1 MSSRSGFFGKDLPN
15 GTGGGKRKRDE
26 SGADQDIVFK
36 EESDDSQD
44 DSIDEQE
51 EKLSIEYDKIK
62 EMLSIA
68 KSVANKE
75 NIGLTDSLLLL
86 SLTASSYLLFGKVEL
101 HDGGPQI

>member
-44 DSIDEQE
+44 DSTEEPE
-51 EKLSIEYDKIK
+51 EKLSIGYDKIK
-62 EMLSIA
+62 ETLSIA
-68 KSVANKE
+68 ESVANKE
-75 NIGLTDSLLLL
+75 HIGLTDSLLLL
-86 SLTASSYLLFGKVEL
+86 SLTASLYLLYGHFEV
-101 HDGGPQI
+101 HDGGPHN

>member
-1 MSSRSGFFGKDLPN
+1 MLSRSGFFGKDLPN

-86 SLTASSYLLFGKVEL
+86 SLTASSYLLFGNIEL